1 LADGKKESFNLSNVA
16 INIPDPKIDVLN
28 PTVDIHVEIV
38 EKKRSHTHLTF
49 ATATDD
55 LLWPKCSASTHH

>member
-1 LADGKKESFNLSNVA
+1 
-16 INIPDPKIDVLN
+16 VLN

-55 LLWPKCSASTHH
+55 LLWPSALRHSSLINSQSTFRSATDEETFRH